1 LPEVIL
7 LEYYNNMPDPIIH
20 IARDGVKIDMQQLA
34 EIIRL
39 FDAGTFKPT
48 DHYWM
53 SGMAEWGS
61 LKDLIAK
68 SRTPPPLPQDNA
80 PKPAWM
86 TPPKHKASIY
96 GEEPATDKQK
106 EFLLCFGVTLPVYL
120 TKYDASRWLDSLLS
134 NEEACAH
141 KAGIETKKFLDR
153 KDREFETGY
162 WADGFKTLSGLNRSL
177 RDESKKSGDES
188 YQQALDEIEEMKSD
202 GDLTESQEKEMRAD
216 ADTDHKEWIDEVD
229 AYNKTRI
236 GYWEWIIKLSKL
248 KGSEYDELFVNGISE
263 GCSEGKDYEEGFG
276 PTTESELLQSLI
288 ECAKSIKDLPSKKL
302 ISDTLDTLDS
312 KSKTWDDDNPKLLLE
327 RLAALGK

>member
-7 LEYYNNMPDPIIH
+7 LEYYNNMPEPIIH

-68 SRTPPPLPQDNA
+68 SRTPPPLPQDNT

-120 TKYDASRWLDSLLS
+120 SKYDASRWLDLLME
-134 NEEACAH
+134 NEEAMAR
-141 KAGIETKKFLDR
+141 KKEIEMQNVFAQYDKYEKEGRYNHGFKTFSGYYRSEYNFCMDG
-153 KDREFETGY
+153 KDREGAKEQVKFRVDTWHEIIEI
-162 WADGFKTLSGLNRSL
+162 SMS
-177 RDESKKSGDES
+177 S
-188 YQQALDEIEEMKSD
+188 EIE
-202 GDLTESQEKEMRAD
+202 DLLHEWESFQTHLD
-216 ADTDHKEWIDEVD
+216 ALTLLYEH
-229 AYNKTRI
+229 A
-236 GYWEWIIKLSKL
+236 KLFK
-248 KGSEYDELFVNGISE
+248 V
-263 GCSEGKDYEEGFG
+263 C
-276 PTTESELLQSLI
+276 PTKKQ
-288 ECAKSIKDLPSKKL
+288 IKDMLKQ
-302 ISDTLDTLDS
+302 LDDQS
-312 KSKTWDDDNPKLLLE
+312 PTWDDDTPELLLK
-327 RLAALGK
+327 RLLEEQTKR

>member
-1 LPEVIL
+1 MGGVLTPHLFSYSCSLRGGSNCFSIGIIYFLPTASFDYLRYGLPEVIL
-7 LEYYNNMPDPIIH
+7 LEYYNNMPEPIIH
-20 IARDGVKIDMQQLA
+20 IARDGVKIDMQQLG

-120 TKYDASRWLDSLLS
+120 TKYDASRWLDLLLE
-134 NEEACAH
+134 NEEARAH
-141 KAGIETKKFLDR
+141 RSEIELTNI
-153 KDREFETGY
+153 
-162 WADGFKTLSGLNRSL
+162 WAQKEKYEQEGKYEHGFKTFSGNYRS
-177 RDESKKSGDES
+177 EYNAYKESGDTED
-188 YQQALDEIEEMKSD
+188 AKGVMKY
-202 GDLTESQEKEMRAD
+202 RI
-216 ADTDHKEWIDEVD
+216 DTWHE
-229 AYNKTRI
+229 
-236 GYWEWIIKLSKL
+236 
-248 KGSEYDELFVNGISE
+248 
-263 GCSEGKDYEEGFG
+263 
-276 PTTESELLQSLI
+276 LI
-288 ECAKSIKDLPSKKL
+288 EFSMDSDVDHIVSQYVAFETHIDVLGLLYEHAKLFKVCPTKKQIKDMLKQ
-302 ISDTLDTLDS
+302 LDDQS
-312 KSKTWDDDNPKLLLE
+312 PTWDDDTPELLLR
-327 RLAALGK
+327 RLLEEQTKA